1 MRRPNTARVAHM
13 RWVEAV
19 EIFHTLYIGDG
30 PYKSNVPR
38 LVNEIVARLEGDE
51 ALKTAL
57 LSEFGRRGAATKQRN
72 VEAAKAKA
80 EARPSSVPVQL
91 VLFEGA

>member
-1 MRRPNTARVAHM
+1 MGKKNPARVDAI

-38 LVNEIVARLEGDE
+38 LVNEIVSRLEGDD
-51 ALKTAL
+51 ALRDAL
-57 LSEFGRRGAATKQRN
+57 LSEFGRRGAR
-72 VEAAKAKA
+72 VRHAKAKQVS
-80 EARPSSVPVQL
+80 RPSSLPVQL
-91 VLFEGA
+91 VLFKGV